1 VRSVVTRKSVD
12 FKKLIDIIPS
22 NPVPNFFF
30 KNSGGYQ
37 FSDASKEWGTDEPS
51 FSNGSAY
58 GDLDNDGDLDLVIN
72 NVNRPAFLYRNE
84 TNKLYPENHYL
95 KFNLHGV
102 GSNVSAL
109 GTQITLESKGQKFY
123 LEQMPMRGFESTVD
137 NRPNFGLGSL
147 AVVDKVRIKWPNG
160 KVTELDSVK
169 TNQTLTLYQKDG
181 KAEGAKTE
189 DPEDFFSTTKQSNP

>member
-1 VRSVVTRKSVD
+1 VD

-72 NVNRPAFLYRNE
+72 NVIGRPSFTAMRP
-84 TNKLYPENHYL
+84 TNFIRK
-95 KFNLHGV
+95 
-102 GSNVSAL
+102 
-109 GTQITLESKGQKFY
+109 I
-123 LEQMPMRGFESTVD
+123 
-137 NRPNFGLGSL
+137 
-147 AVVDKVRIKWPNG
+147 II
-160 KVTELDSVK
+160 
-169 TNQTLTLYQKDG
+169 
-181 KAEGAKTE
+181 
-189 DPEDFFSTTKQSNP
+189 